1 MMSMASCV
9 APFAGN
15 LVRVVLCVYLSI
27 LVSLVLKKRKI
38 LIAVPF
44 LYTCHSFFA
53 CSQSDWCT
61 NVAIADWKGP
71 ALHVAIV
78 SKAPRV
84 DKASAMSFLENCW
97 GMSHTLIDLAL
108 VSNVLDGDASRNLA
122 ISLSVIGC
130 MHACSASS

>member
-1 MMSMASCV
+1 MMSMTSCN

-15 LVRVVLCVYLSI
+15 LVRVALYMSLSI
-27 LVSLVLKKRKI
+27 LVSLVLKKGKI

-44 LYTCHSFFA
+44 LYTCHSLFA

-78 SKAPRV
+78 SRAPRV
-84 DKASAMSFLENCW
+84 DTASAMSFFENCW
-97 GMSHTLIDLAL
+97 GMSHTLIDLVL
-108 VSNVLDGDASRNLA
+108 VSNVLGGDASRNLA
-122 ISLSVIGC
+122 ISLSLIDCV
-130 MHACSASS
+130 HACSASS